1 MAKVRI
7 PSWAIQPLLLL
18 LAVVG
23 IVLLVGAVL
32 IGIVLAI
39 VLFPVI
45 ALVNLM
51 RGGVGYPWSVPAGA
65 GGGAPSRSCP
75 TCGYSLRGLGMRG
88 VCPEC
93 NTVFGFDVEVRHEVV
108 EAPQLPP
115 AEKPPIDA
123 DRR

>member
-7 PSWAIQPLLLL
+7 PSWAIQPILLV
-18 LAVVG
+18 LATVG

-32 IGIVLAI
+32 LGVVLAI

-45 ALVNLM
+45 ALLNLM
-51 RGGVGYPWSVPAGA
+51 RGGVGYPWTIPPGA
-65 GGGAPSRSCP
+65 GGGATTRSCP
-75 TCGYSLRGLGMRG
+75 SCGYPLRGLGERG